1 MTMIAHAARSSLR
14 SFSCRPKRCKAE
26 SQTER
31 IAEEEEKDNNLKI
44 MDLRRELHCTTGP
57 AGCRSATK
65 GGDEKRMAWLERAWS
80 GLLRARAAAAAEGN
94 EKKWKCCLL
103 SSRGRGRSVARWCS
117 FTHSPT
123 ATATDRN

>member
-1 MTMIAHAARSSLR
+1 M
-14 SFSCRPKRCKAE
+14 
-26 SQTER
+26 ER

-57 AGCRSATK
+57 VGCRSATK

-80 GLLRARAAAAAEGN
+80 GLLRARAAAAEGN

-103 SSRGRGRSVARWCS
+103 SSRARSLSRSLV
-117 FTHSPT
+117 FIHSL
-123 ATATDRN
+123 AHGDRDRP

>member
-1 MTMIAHAARSSLR
+1 M
-14 SFSCRPKRCKAE
+14 
-26 SQTER
+26 ER

-57 AGCRSATK
+57 AGYRSATK

-103 SSRGRGRSVARWCS
+103 SSRGRSLARWCS
-117 FTHSPT
+117 FTHSL
-123 ATATDRN
+123 AHGDRDRP